1 MSTTPEPT
9 PDHDTASRRDPE
21 ASGVSAHQRAKQPR
35 SLVAGPYGHPFHAAL
50 VTIPI
55 GAWAASI
62 IFDII
67 AFTVDDS
74 AAYVLGAQWLIGI
87 GIAGAI
93 IAGIVGA
100 VDLSTLAHRTRAR
113 TVALTHMAINLT
125 VIALF
130 LISLVIR
137 LSDGVDDIS
146 AIAVIISA
154 VAILLMMAS
163 SWLGG
168 ELAYRYGVRVADE
181 TTQRRAFE

>member
-9 PDHDTASRRDPE
+9 PQHDTATRRDPE
-21 ASGVSAHQRAKQPR
+21 GSSQSAHERSKQPR
-35 SLVAGPYGHPFHAAL
+35 SLVAGPYGHPFHAML

-55 GAWAASI
+55 GAWVASV

-67 AFTVDDS
+67 AFATEDP
-74 AAYVLGAQWLIGI
+74 AAYVVGAQWLIGI
-87 GIAGAI
+87 GIVGAI
-93 IAGIVGA
+93 IASIVGA
-100 VDLSTLAHRTRAR
+100 VDLSTLSHRTRAR

-137 LSDGVDDIS
+137 LSDGTDEIS

-154 VAILLMMAS
+154 VAILLLMGS
-163 SWLGG
+163 GWLGG

>member
-9 PDHDTASRRDPE
+9 PQHDTASRR
-21 ASGVSAHQRAKQPR
+21 ASEDSGLSAHERSKQPR
-35 SLVAGPYGHPFHAAL
+35 SLVAGPYGHPFHATL

-55 GAWAASI
+55 GAWVASV

-67 AFTVDDS
+67 AFTMEEPES
-74 AAYVLGAQWLIGI
+74 YVLGAQWLIGI
-87 GIAGAI
+87 GIVGAI
-93 IAGIVGA
+93 IASIVGA

-137 LSDGVDDIS
+137 LSDGVDAIS
-146 AIAVIISA
+146 TIAVIISA
-154 VAILLMMAS
+154 VAILLLMAS
-163 SWLGG
+163 GWLGG